1 MPSDAAL
8 KIRLAC
14 GLLIKHCLCIM
25 KTGSVNKLKA
35 RTIKVKLR
43 KVLVILTA
51 IGILASILSIL
62 PNELEGRRNRQVELA
77 VEIGEVRQLAEDA
90 GLTVLQTLNNLKNE
104 GVTSLVIRETNI
116 EAYAEIGRLSVFQGG
131 EIINA
136 LKIGL
141 LENPAL
147 QTLRDE
153 GRINVA
159 HTYIIT
165 EDRSLFERLVSRL
178 GIVFGE
184 QTGVVWHESPYII
197 EVKAAKAT
205 IHSIPV
211 GIDSDDIDLIKGS
224 GLRLVARPGNIFM
237 GSEDSISKIFS
248 EYAALPEGLLS
259 TLLFEGVEVAG
270 YPDHLDLVGKI
281 LHENNMRV
289 GLVELVRRQHG
300 IEELMRLTDYSGVT
314 VHANLRDR
322 PVSTIINA
330 VKERGI
336 RLLFLR
342 FYIVQRPFA
351 FENAVGFIAE
361 VREGLARHGFY
372 PGDAYPVNSDN
383 ENSLLHILSIL
394 GVAAASGLT
403 VLEMKFNLSKRLIL
417 ALCAGFIF
425 LLALYMLSPEFA
437 LQGTAILASM
447 VFSTL
452 AFLSQL
458 VNRLPRQVVPSA
470 KFVALTLLRLFA
482 ATVLGGVM
490 VAGLVSTQYF
500 TSGTA
505 LFRGVTIANILPFIP
520 IAWALYAKFAYP
532 DSEWTFEAVLK
543 KLAALVKAH
552 VTWFSVIA
560 LGFGLIVV
568 YVYMARMGHQSGM
581 PLFPFEDEIR
591 ILLDDILLARPRT
604 KEFAIAYPALVLG
617 IVLFARGKKTV
628 LTGILLV
635 AGALAP
641 ISALNTFMHFAN
653 PTLLSS
659 ATLRTFNGLW
669 LGTVIALFLVL
680 MLPYASKIMKR
691 WGFEGWL

>member
-1 MPSDAAL
+1 V
-8 KIRLAC
+8 KIKK
-14 GLLIKHCLCIM
+14 I
-25 KTGSVNKLKA
+25 
-35 RTIKVKLR
+35 
-43 KVLVILTA
+43 LVILTA
-51 IGILASILSIL
+51 IGILASILSFL
-62 PNELEGRRNRQVELA
+62 PNELEGRRNRHVELA
-77 VEIGEVRQLAEDA
+77 VELGEVRQLAEDA
-90 GLTVLQTLNNLKNE
+90 GLTVPQTLIKLKDE

-116 EAYAEIGRLSVFQGG
+116 EAYAEIGRLSVFQGA

-136 LKIGL
+136 LKIGF
-141 LENPAL
+141 LENPVL
-147 QTLRDE
+147 QTLQDE

-165 EDRSLFERLVSRL
+165 ENRPLFDRLLSRL
-178 GIVFGE
+178 DIVFGE
-184 QTGVVWHESPYII
+184 QAGVVWHEPPYII

-205 IHSIPV
+205 IHAIPV
-211 GIDSDDIDLIKGS
+211 GIDSDDLDLVKDS

-237 GSEDSISKIFS
+237 GSEDSISKVLS
-248 EYAALPEGLLS
+248 EYAAMPKGLLS
-259 TLLFEGVEVAG
+259 TLLFEGVEVVG
-270 YPDHLDLVGKI
+270 YPDHLNLVGKI
-281 LHENNMRV
+281 LYENNMRV
-289 GLVELVRRQHG
+289 GMVELVRRQHG

-351 FENAVGFIAE
+351 FENAVGFITE

-383 ENSLLHILSIL
+383 ENPLLHILSIL

-403 VLEMKFNLSKRLIL
+403 VLEMKFNLSRRVIL
-417 ALCAGFIF
+417 ALCAGFIS
-425 LLALYMLSPEFA
+425 LVALYMVSPEFA

-458 VNRLPRQVVPSA
+458 VNRLPMQVVPSA

-482 ATVLGGVM
+482 ATVVGGVM
-490 VAGLVSTQYF
+490 VAGLVSTQHF

-505 LFRGVTIANILPFIP
+505 LFRGVTLANILPFIP
-520 IAWALYAKFAYP
+520 IAWAMYAKFAYP
-532 DSEWTFEAVLK
+532 DSEWTVAAVLQ
-543 KLAALVKAH
+543 KLTVLVKAH

-560 LGFGLIVV
+560 LGFGLVVV

-604 KEFAIAYPALVLG
+604 KEFLIAYPALVLG
-617 IVLFARGKKTV
+617 LVLYARGKKTV

-641 ISALNTFMHFAN
+641 VSAMNTFMHFAN

-669 LGTVIALFLVL
+669 LGTVIAFFLVL
-680 MLPYASKIMKR
+680 MLPFVSKIMKR

>member
-1 MPSDAAL
+1 
-8 KIRLAC
+8 
-14 GLLIKHCLCIM
+14 
-25 KTGSVNKLKA
+25 
-35 RTIKVKLR
+35 VKLR
-43 KVLVILTA
+43 KILVILTA

-62 PNELEGRRNRQVELA
+62 PNELEGRRNRHVELA

-90 GLTVLQTLNNLKNE
+90 GLTVLQTLKKLKNE
-104 GVTSLVIRETNI
+104 GVTSLIIRETNI
-116 EAYAEIGRLSVFQGG
+116 EAYAERGRLSVFQGG

-141 LENPAL
+141 LENPVL
-147 QTLRDE
+147 QTLQDE
-153 GRINVA
+153 GRINAVD
-159 HTYIIT
+159 TYIIT
-165 EDRSLFERLVSRL
+165 EDRLLFDRLLSRL
-178 GIVFGE
+178 DIVFGE
-184 QTGVVWHESPYII
+184 QAAAVWHEPPYMI
-197 EVKAAKAT
+197 EVKASKAT
-205 IHSIPV
+205 IHTIPV
-211 GIDSDDIDLIKGS
+211 GIDSEDIDLVTGS
-224 GLRLVARPGNIFM
+224 GLRLVARPANIFM
-237 GSEDSISKIFS
+237 GSEDSISKILS
-248 EYAALPEGLLS
+248 EYAAMPEGLLS

-270 YPDHLDLVGKI
+270 FPDHLDLVGKI
-281 LHENNMRV
+281 LYENNMRV
-289 GLVELVRRQHG
+289 GMVELVRRQHG

-322 PVSTIINA
+322 PISTIINA

-342 FYIVQRPFA
+342 FYVLQRPFA

-361 VREGLARHGFY
+361 VRDGLARHGFY

-403 VLEMKFNLSKRLIL
+403 ILEMKFNLNRRMIL
-417 ALCAGFIF
+417 ALFTGFIF
-425 LLALYMLSPEFA
+425 LVTLYMFSPEFA

-458 VNRLPRQVVPSA
+458 VNRLPKQVVPSA
-470 KFVALTLLRLFA
+470 RFVAFTLLRLFA
-482 ATVLGGVM
+482 ATILSGVM
-490 VAGLVSTQYF
+490 VAGLISTQHF

-505 LFRGVTIANILPFIP
+505 LFRGVTLANILPFIP
-520 IAWALYAKFAYP
+520 IAWALYSKFAYP
-532 DSEWTFEAVLK
+532 DSEWTFTAVLQ
-543 KLAALVKAH
+543 KLAVLVKAH

-560 LGFGLIVV
+560 FGFGLVVV

-581 PLFPFEDEIR
+581 PLFPFEIEIR

-604 KEFAIAYPALVLG
+604 KEFLIAYPALVLG
-617 IVLFARGKKTV
+617 LVLFARGRKTV
-628 LTGILLV
+628 FTGILLL

-641 ISALNTFMHFAN
+641 VSALNTFMHFAN

-669 LGTVIALFLVL
+669 LGSLIALFLVL
-680 MLPYASKIMKR
+680 MLPLASKIIKR

>member
-1 MPSDAAL
+1 V
-8 KIRLAC
+8 KIKK
-14 GLLIKHCLCIM
+14 I
-25 KTGSVNKLKA
+25 
-35 RTIKVKLR
+35 
-43 KVLVILTA
+43 LVILTA

-77 VEIGEVRQLAEDA
+77 VELGEVRQLAEDA
-90 GLTVLQTLNNLKNE
+90 GLTVLQTLEKLKNE

-116 EAYAEIGRLSVFQGG
+116 EAYAQRGRLSVFQGG

-136 LKIGL
+136 LKIGF
-141 LENPAL
+141 LENIVL

-153 GRINVA
+153 GKINVS

-165 EDRSLFERLVSRL
+165 EDRPLFDRLLSRL
-178 GIVFGE
+178 GIVFGA
-184 QTGVVWHESPYII
+184 QAGVIWRNPPYYII
-197 EVKAAKAT
+197 EVKAAKTT
-205 IHSIPV
+205 IQSIPV
-211 GIDSDDIDLIKGS
+211 GIDTHDIDLITGS

-237 GSEDSISKIFS
+237 GSEDSISKILG
-248 EYAALPEGLLS
+248 EYAAMPEGQLS

-270 YPDHLDLVGKI
+270 YPDHLDLVGEI
-281 LHENNMRV
+281 LYENNMRV
-289 GLVELVRRQHG
+289 GLVELVRRQSG
-300 IEELMRLTDYSGVT
+300 IGELMRLTDYSGVT

-322 PVSTIINA
+322 PVSTIVNA

-351 FENAVGFIAE
+351 FENAVEFITE

-372 PGDAYPVNSDN
+372 PGDAYPVNSAN
-383 ENSLLHILSIL
+383 ENPLLHILSIL
-394 GVAAASGLT
+394 GVVAASGLT
-403 VLEMKFNLSKRLIL
+403 ILEMKFNLSKRLLL
-417 ALCAGFIF
+417 AISAGFIC
-425 LLALYMLSPEFA
+425 LVALYMFSPELA
-437 LQGTAILASM
+437 LQGSAILAAM

-470 KFVALTLLRLFA
+470 KFVALTLLRLFV
-482 ATVLGGVM
+482 ATILSGVM
-490 VAGLVSTQYF
+490 VAGLVSTQHF

-505 LFRGVTIANILPFIP
+505 LFRGVTLANILPFIP

-532 DSEWTFEAVLK
+532 DSEWTFAAVIQ
-543 KLAALVKAH
+543 KLAGLVKAH
-552 VTWFSVIA
+552 VTWFSIIA
-560 LGFGLIVV
+560 FGLGLAFV
-568 YVYMARMGHQSGM
+568 YVYMARMGHESGM

-604 KEFAIAYPALVLG
+604 KEFVIAYPALVLG
-617 IVLFARGKKTV
+617 LVLFARGKKTV

-635 AGALAP
+635 TGALAP
-641 ISALNTFMHFAN
+641 VSAMNTFMHFAN

-669 LGTVIALFLVL
+669 LGSVIALFLVL
-680 MLPYASKIMKR
+680 MLPFASKIMKR
-691 WGFEGWL
+691 WGLEGWL